1 MKRIIKNVAK
11 VTIKNVAKVTIV
23 KYNAIQA
30 LAWGDA
36 RHRILLYAVASYV
49 ALC

>member
-1 MKRIIKNVAK
+1 MKRIKNAAK
-11 VTIKNVAKVTIV
+11 NATKRAAA
-23 KYNAIQA
+23 KYNAIQS

-36 RHRILLYAVASYV
+36 RHRILLYAAASYA

>member
-1 MKRIIKNVAK
+1 MKRINDAIRNAAK
-11 VTIKNVAKVTIV
+11 KADA
-23 KYNAIQA
+23 KYNTVQA

-36 RHRILLYAVASYV
+36 RHRILLYAAASYV

>member
-1 MKRIIKNVAK
+1 MKHRIKNVAK
-11 VTIKNVAKVTIV
+11 VTIKNVAKVTIA
-23 KYNAIQA
+23 KYNAIQS

-36 RHRILLYAVASYV
+36 RHRILIYAAASYV

>member
-11 VTIKNVAKVTIV
+11 ITIA

-36 RHRILLYAVASYV
+36 RHRILLYAAASYV